1 LSFRKNSHYSS
12 KISISVYL
20 AGEDFK
26 LGNLKFVP
34 KGEIDKVFGMPI
46 PDELILNNIK
56 NVPYYNS
63 YLEMVAKHDLKMSAE
78 KAGKKKTAQSQ
89 AHVGGVAIRE
99 PVVEATRP
107 FPIVEGKDQ
116 FILQSRSLTTEDAS
130 TGPPVQPLNDTS
142 ANIVRDSPSP
152 PNAETGARS
161 DKTSSGGD
169 TEVLQNT
176 KELVED
182 VGKQENIKEK
192 TVELDQGQAGP
203 DPSRTLES

>member
-78 KAGKKKTAQSQ
+78 KAGKKKTVSAKQPKSKPTVKKASKQ
-89 AHVGGVAIRE
+89 APAPKSKASKE
-99 PVVEATRP
+99 RP
-107 FPIVEGKDQ
+107 LRHK
-116 FILQSRSLTTEDAS
+116 LMS
-130 TGPPVQPLNDTS
+130 
-142 ANIVRDSPSP
+142 
-152 PNAETGARS
+152 
-161 DKTSSGGD
+161 
-169 TEVLQNT
+169 
-176 KELVED
+176 
-182 VGKQENIKEK
+182 
-192 TVELDQGQAGP
+192 
-203 DPSRTLES
+203 DPSQI